1 MEYTHRKMITRLKS
15 HYKSIVV
22 WAQLLLLEASF
33 SKYRTEK
40 EDEIGLAIQRPSPLA
55 STARGD
61 RAERTNKQPNL
72 MRCIGKKG
80 CFSTEY
86 SSFVASLILLLL
98 GSLQRKLL
106 AKSVTLTANS
116 TRKESRPATKKGHT
130 FPHSS
135 CTSTTKRRSI
145 AALAQ
150 QPLVRLKAVAQA
162 SAACW
167 LLCAIDALLLY
178 A

>member
-1 MEYTHRKMITRLKS
+1 MEKSSLETGMEYTHRKMITRLKS

-98 GSLQRKLL
+98 GSL
-106 AKSVTLTANS
+106 
-116 TRKESRPATKKGHT
+116 
-130 FPHSS
+130 
-135 CTSTTKRRSI
+135 
-145 AALAQ
+145 
-150 QPLVRLKAVAQA
+150 
-162 SAACW
+162 
-167 LLCAIDALLLY
+167 
-178 A
+178 

>member
-1 MEYTHRKMITRLKS
+1 MEKSSLETGMEYTHRKMITRLKS

-80 CFSTEY
+80 PAY
-86 SSFVASLILLLL
+86 YVVILLL
-98 GSLQRKLL
+98 
-106 AKSVTLTANS
+106 
-116 TRKESRPATKKGHT
+116 H
-130 FPHSS
+130 
-135 CTSTTKRRSI
+135 
-145 AALAQ
+145 
-150 QPLVRLKAVAQA
+150 
-162 SAACW
+162 
-167 LLCAIDALLLY
+167 
-178 A
+178 